1 MIIAIGGGEL
11 STGQTLKIDKFI
23 VSAAQ
28 KSNPKLLFI
37 PTASLDSLGYIESVK
52 KTYEGLGCRVEAL
65 CLVTSE
71 YRKNEIRNLIFDS
84 DIIYVGG
91 GNTLFMMETWKK
103 YQVDRNLTEAYR
115 KGLVLSGFSAGAICW
130 FLSGHSDSEYF
141 TDKGNP
147 EFIFVEGLGLIP
159 YAVCPHYDE
168 ADRKSFDHMIQKRKE
183 PGIALEN
190 MTALVYEKEEFKIIR
205 CNKNNQAYIFKD
217 GRKEKL
223 PAIEL

>member
-103 YQVDRNLTEAYR
+103 YQVDRYLTEAYR
-115 KGLVLSGFSAGAICW
+115 KCLVLSGLSAGAIVG
-130 FLSGHSDSEYF
+130 F
-141 TDKGNP
+141 
-147 EFIFVEGLGLIP
+147 
-159 YAVCPHYDE
+159 
-168 ADRKSFDHMIQKRKE
+168 
-183 PGIALEN
+183 
-190 MTALVYEKEEFKIIR
+190 
-205 CNKNNQAYIFKD
+205 
-217 GRKEKL
+217 
-223 PAIEL
+223 